1 MKKENEELEKRC
13 NEMNDVKMWTLLGQ
27 LASMEHFVAVMK
39 YNRMKDL
46 EAITVLANCDAFKD
60 PTTMARTQG
69 IRSGIYFFEKA
80 CLSEKKRIE
89 EETENKRKNT

>member
-27 LASMEHFVAVMK
+27 LASIEHFVAVMK

-46 EAITVLANCDAFKD
+46 EAITV
-60 PTTMARTQG
+60 
-69 IRSGIYFFEKA
+69 S
-80 CLSEKKRIE
+80 
-89 EETENKRKNT
+89 